1 MSIYELS
8 RRDLMRAGA
17 VAGAVSGMAALTP
30 LAHARMMPAEM
41 DRDVFAQVVRE
52 LRAIVG
58 DDWVFADE
66 ASTISYRKSFIPD
79 LRGEHIP
86 SGAVAPASVEQVQA
100 ILAVANRYRL
110 PLWPVSTGKNMGYGM
125 ATPASSGQMIL
136 DLKRMNR
143 ILDFDAELGTILV
156 EPGVTYQDIHDY
168 IEANNLPYW
177 IDVPTVGPIVSMVG
191 NTLERGVGYT
201 PYGDHFFMQCG
212 MEVVL
217 ADGTIL
223 KTGMGSITNGN
234 TWQAFKWGY
243 GPYLDGIFTQSNF
256 GIVVKMG
263 MWLMPRP
270 PAYKPFVAR
279 SGNFEDVAAITNTI
293 RPFRMNNLIPNGVLI
308 MGALYQLAMF
318 KRRADIWLGSEPI
331 PLDVLKA
338 EAARNGLGMWNTYF
352 ALYGTEEIIAA
363 IEPILRDAFTAAGA
377 EVLTDAEMGGNP
389 WFEHHKTLMRG
400 GMTLEEIGLVRWW
413 GPQGGAV
420 AFAPVAPAK
429 GDQTMAQSALAT
441 ETMNRW
447 GFDYAPA
454 YAVGGRELHHIIFLM
469 FDKGS
474 NDSAA
479 RAEQC
484 LAEMITRFGERG
496 WAAYR
501 SSVSTMDLVAR
512 QYGQANREVNA
523 RIKQALDP
531 NHILAPGKQGIA

>member
-1 MSIYELS
+1 MSGFS
-8 RRDLMRAGA
+8 RREVMRVGA
-17 VAGAVSGMAALTP
+17 VGSAMVAGAAVASPLNGPRMLPEELDKDSFAA
-30 LAHARMMPAEM
+30 A
-41 DRDVFAQVVRE
+41 VKE

-58 DDWVFADE
+58 DDWVFADPE
-66 ASTISYRKSFIPD
+66 STVSYRKTFIPD
-79 LRGEHIP
+79 TKGNHIP
-86 SGAVAPASVEQVQA
+86 SGAVAPASVEEVQA
-100 ILAVANRYRL
+100 ILKVANKYKL
-110 PLWPVSTGKNMGYGM
+110 PMWPISTGKNMGYGC
-125 ATPASSGQMIL
+125 ATPASSGQMVL

-168 IEANNLPYW
+168 IEENDLPYW

-212 MEVVL
+212 MEVCL
-217 ADGTIL
+217 ADGTLL
-223 KTGMGSITNGN
+223 KTGMGSIDKGN

-256 GIVVKMG
+256 GVVTKLG
-263 MWLMPRP
+263 MWLMPKP
-270 PAYKPFVAR
+270 PVYKPFVVR
-279 SGNFEDVAAITNTI
+279 YPNMEDVAKATDTI

-318 KRRADIWLGSEPI
+318 EQRANLSDTDGPI
-331 PLDVLKA
+331 PDAIIKA
-338 EAARNGLGMWNTYF
+338 EAEKNGLGMWNVYF
-352 ALYGTEEIIAA
+352 ALYGTEETIAA
-363 IEPILRDAFTAAGA
+363 TEPIIRGAFEASGG
-377 EVLTDAEMGGNP
+377 EVLTDEEMNGNP

-413 GPQGGAV
+413 GAEGGAV

-429 GDQTMAQSALAT
+429 GSETNGQTELAKRIM
-441 ETMNRW
+441 ESY

-469 FDKGS
+469 FDHGS
-474 NDSAA
+474 EDSSQ
-479 RAEQC
+479 RAEKC
-484 LAEMITRFGERG
+484 MEEMITEFGARG

-501 SSVSTMDLVAR
+501 SSVSTMDLVAQ
-512 QYGQANREVNA
+512 QYGEANREVNA
-523 RIKQALDP
+523 RLKDALDP
-531 NHILAPGKQGIA
+531 NHIIAPGKQGIA